1 MSSFYNIIHKRRCN
15 LRVNLSPLIERKDQA
30 DVVRMIFNWYCN
42 DDIGVTDIC
51 RRLEDLCAKTKTV
64 GSIWKPSIIFS
75 ILENYYY
82 ISCTRWDW
90 RKTVKIIEDQEI
102 KKLRPKA
109 KVDEYLVFEGKHDG
123 IISEEQFYKA
133 HEIRGKRYRTRRD
146 LTLKN
151 QFSGIMF
158 CKKCGSKIG
167 YNAYTR
173 NGVEYA
179 PPTKKS

>member
-1 MSSFYNIIHKRRCN
+1 
-15 LRVNLSPLIERKDQA
+15 
-30 DVVRMIFNWYCN
+30 MIFNWYCN

-75 ILENYYY
+75 ILENHYY
-82 ISCTRWDW
+82 IGCTRWNW

-102 KKLRPKA
+102 KKLRLF
-109 KVDEYLVFEGKHDG
+109 DGKHDG

-133 HEIRGKRYRTRRD
+133 HEIRDKRYRTIRD

-151 QFSGIMF
+151 PFSGIMF

-167 YNAYTR
+167 YNTYTR

-179 PPTKKS
+179 PPKRR